1 MKYAGYLHRD
11 RPGRT
16 GLALDM
22 MEEFRPMADRLAVSM
37 VNLGQMKAKGFTI
50 SEGGGVR
57 MDEDTRK
64 ILLTTYQKRKQDVLI
79 HPFLNEKMPLG
90 LFFHTQALLFAR
102 FLRGD
107 LDGYPP
113 VIWR

>member
-1 MKYAGYLHRD
+1 M
-11 RPGRT
+11 T
-16 GLALDM
+16 
-22 MEEFRPMADRLAVSM
+22 DRLVVSLI
-37 VNLGQMKAKGFTI
+37 NLGQVKAPGFKITE
-50 SEGGGVR
+50 SGAVR
-57 MDEDTRK
+57 MDDKTRK
-64 ILLTTYQKRKQDVLI
+64 AVLVAYQKRKQDVMT

-113 VIWR
+113 AIWR